1 MTGSL
6 AQLVICDEI
15 LSWLGHFVRGLEI
28 NDETLAL
35 DLIDEVGPDGQF
47 LDSDH
52 TLQHF
57 RELWYP
63 SLFDRN
69 NYDGWLAK
77 GGTTLAER
85 AAKRVEAILAEH
97 KPEPLPDD
105 VAQAVH
111 AVVERAEAQ
120 YG

>member
-1 MTGSL
+1 
-6 AQLVICDEI
+6 VICDEI

-35 DLIDEVGPDGQF
+35 DVIDQVGPDGQF

-52 TLQHF
+52 TLRHF

-63 SLFDRN
+63 RLFDRN

-85 AAKRVEAILAEH
+85 AAKRVATILAEH

-111 AVVERAEAQ
+111 AVVERAEAANHRPQ
-120 YG
+120 